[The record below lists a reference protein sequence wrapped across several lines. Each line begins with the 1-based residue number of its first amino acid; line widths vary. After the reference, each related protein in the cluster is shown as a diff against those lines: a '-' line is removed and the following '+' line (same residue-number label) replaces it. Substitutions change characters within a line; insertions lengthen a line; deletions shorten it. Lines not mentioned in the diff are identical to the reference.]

1 MFDTE
6 EYMRKSQRLCDLAN
20 AIVEERDYAFEM
32 LMQEQNAT
40 MRDERIVAKYQ
51 GMVDVLNHLMNKH
64 LL

>member
-1 MFDTE
+1 MVRPGLQVRVGYVDRGNV
-6 EYMRKSQRLCDLAN
+6 RKA
-20 AIVEERDYAFEM
+20 VEAMTYSDEM